1 MLYQNF
7 KGFLTLALVLSL
19 VATGFYFYKGV
30 VETGFI
36 QNQNLEQF
44 AVTTDSI
51 EVKPKIEISGSG
63 VDINWETPYE
73 TSGTVKYCK
82 SKTEGSSC
90 KTTSTSF
97 GKTHSIQILQLTPN
111 QNYFYQIGIDGTYY
125 PNGDYYTFKLEGSSI
140 KKARTVENIKT
151 PGSSGMS
158 QKFLNALKTQNLD
171 YDYNK
176 DGVVTAADI
185 RSVK

>member
-7 KGFLTLALVLSL
+7 RGFLTLALVLSL

-36 QNQNLEQF
+36 KSQNLEQF
-44 AVTTDSI
+44 AVTTENI
-51 EVKPKIEISGSG
+51 EVKPKIEISRSG
-63 VDINWETPYE
+63 VNINWETPYE
-73 TSGTVKYCK
+73 TSGTVKYCT
-82 SKTEGSSC
+82 SKTNDSSC

-125 PNGDYYTFKLEGSSI
+125 PNGDYYTFKLEGNSSNNAGTI
-140 KKARTVENIKT
+140 ENPKIPK
-151 PGSSGMS
+151 SSGIT
-158 QKFLNALKTQNLD
+158 QEFLKALKTQNLD

-176 DGVVTAADI
+176 DGVVTVADI

>member
-7 KGFLTLALVLSL
+7 KGFLTLALVFSL

-30 VETGFI
+30 VENGFI
-36 QNQNLEQF
+36 QNQSIEQF
-44 AVTTDSI
+44 SVTTENV
-51 EVKPKIEISGSG
+51 EVEPKIEISGSG
-63 VDINWETPYE
+63 VTVQWATPYE
-73 TSGTVKYCK
+73 TAGTIKYCTN
-82 SKTEGSSC
+82 KTDNATC

-97 GKTHSIQILQLTPN
+97 GKDHSIQILSLEPN
-111 QNYFYQIGIDGTYY
+111 QNYYYQIGIDNMYY
-125 PNGDYYTFKLEGSSI
+125 PEKDFYTFSIEGKSTPPSLPS
-140 KKARTVENIKT
+140 NS
-151 PGSSGMS
+151 PGSINKDFME
-158 QKFLNALKTQNLD
+158 ALKTQNLD